1 LNFFHAFDNFAYGAQ
16 VDALAQSM
24 QATSASLIRFV
35 VHSRGGM
42 GRIMQPLLNTA
53 VMSLHSLC
61 SIQDSTGVICL
72 NCSSEVRIMIPSLPL
87 FVSRDLESSSGHQN
101 RFLLFFHLCTMYLFV
116 TSIAVLLL
124 SFHYAYFAVIFS
136 FYASGMSMWLLN
148 SRRRIL
154 QIMGLLFPLIGVN
167 LAYIALVA
175 SK

>member
-1 LNFFHAFDNFAYGAQ
+1 
-16 VDALAQSM
+16 
-24 QATSASLIRFV
+24 
-35 VHSRGGM
+35 
-42 GRIMQPLLNTA
+42 
-53 VMSLHSLC
+53 
-61 SIQDSTGVICL
+61 
-72 NCSSEVRIMIPSLPL
+72 
-87 FVSRDLESSSGHQN
+87 
-101 RFLLFFHLCTMYLFV
+101 MYLFV
-116 TSIAVLLL
+116 MSIAVLLL